1 MNDESS
7 FFNSH
12 DERVNG
18 FQSDSGYHYFRK
30 LYESEHGFCRVF
42 TARRHGRIFIIK
54 ALRQQY
60 LHEPLA
66 RTALRK
72 EFDCGIVVD
81 SPFVAHTYDFD
92 TLPDLGPAII
102 AEYCPGTTLAD
113 IIAARQPL
121 SAADIARIIECLA
134 QGLDAIHSAGLI
146 HRDLKPENVIWMPRS
161 RSLKIIDF
169 GFSDSESFYLLHNSA
184 GTVRYTPPEK
194 IEDDSGVDTYND
206 TYALGILLSDL
217 LPVAPVKCRKALLQ
231 VSRKL
236 TGNTLKS
243 PLEAINEYKALTGRS
258 FLRRKLVFFVPAGIA
273 LIAAALYLIIKPGAH
288 QHENDLMPYDTIAVM
303 HEDPKMVEEHTE
315 TIPPHED
322 QPTTSNA
329 VPDYKSQRADNP
341 NMISGI
347 MVPPEEL
354 IKDEYGVCIAEAKY
368 VALFSQNKLDK
379 YVVLTTDSLIKTSYK
394 TLQSDSATI
403 QERKDAYELVTSEA
417 RIQSRA
423 ASLAQAKYADA
434 DLNRVSGL
442 ARHRWRY
449 MTENVN
455 FEYLK
460 P

>member
-1 MNDESS
+1 
-7 FFNSH
+7 
-12 DERVNG
+12 
-18 FQSDSGYHYFRK
+18 
-30 LYESEHGFCRVF
+30 
-42 TARRHGRIFIIK
+42 
-54 ALRQQY
+54 
-60 LHEPLA
+60 
-66 RTALRK
+66 
-72 EFDCGIVVD
+72 
-81 SPFVAHTYDFD
+81 
-92 TLPDLGPAII
+92 
-102 AEYCPGTTLAD
+102 
-113 IIAARQPL
+113 
-121 SAADIARIIECLA
+121 
-134 QGLDAIHSAGLI
+134 
-146 HRDLKPENVIWMPRS
+146 
-161 RSLKIIDF
+161 
-169 GFSDSESFYLLHNSA
+169 
-184 GTVRYTPPEK
+184 
-194 IEDDSGVDTYND
+194 
-206 TYALGILLSDL
+206 
-217 LPVAPVKCRKALLQ
+217 
-231 VSRKL
+231 
-236 TGNTLKS
+236 
-243 PLEAINEYKALTGRS
+243 
-258 FLRRKLVFFVPAGIA
+258 
-273 LIAAALYLIIKPGAH
+273 
-288 QHENDLMPYDTIAVM
+288 MPYDTIAVM